1 MEKII
6 LTREEIETITGR
18 KRYTAQSR
26 QLAKMGIEHRL
37 NAAGEP
43 IVSRQHFEQVMG
55 VVSDSKANK
64 EGVVSLNF
72 DFLGDVDG
80 KKR

>member
-1 MEKII
+1 MGEGIVLSQDEII
-6 LTREEIETITGR
+6 KITGLR
-18 KRYTAQSR
+18 RYTAQSR

-55 VVSDSKANK
+55 VKKDAIVNQAVKVN
-64 EGVVSLNF
+64 L
-72 DFLGDVDG
+72 DFLE
-80 KKR
+80 KE